1 LMGKG
6 MTPKPWSREKL
17 DLHVMKCIREYV
29 DVALV
34 LCRDDDDRLE
44 AMLPEGGEG
53 DVWRLIQNVIDE
65 AGWQV
70 CRPATQTCLR
80 ARTKALS

>member
-1 LMGKG
+1 LMGNG
-6 MTPKPWSREKL
+6 MPPKPWSRAKL
-17 DLHVMKCIREYV
+17 DLRVMQCIREYV

-34 LCRDDDDRLE
+34 LYRNDDDDLE
-44 AMLPEGGEG
+44 ATLREGGEG
-53 DVWRLIQNVIDE
+53 DVWRLIQKVIDE

>member
-1 LMGKG
+1 MMGKG

-17 DLHVMKCIREYV
+17 DLHVIKCIREYV

-34 LCRDDDDRLE
+34 LYRNDDDDLE
-44 AMLPEGGEG
+44 AMLREGGEG
-53 DVWRLIQNVIDE
+53 DVWRLIQKVIDE

-70 CRPATQTCLR
+70 CRPTMQTCLR

>member
-1 LMGKG
+1 MMGKG
-6 MTPKPWSREKL
+6 MTPKPWSRKKL

-34 LCRDDDDRLE
+34 LYRNDDDNLE
-44 AMLPEGGEG
+44 AMLREGGEG
-53 DVWRLIQNVIDE
+53 DVWRLIQKVIDK

-70 CRPATQTCLR
+70 CRSTTQTCLR
-80 ARTKALS
+80 ARTKTLS